1 MNKKISAAFT
11 AENTVCRLLAAWC
24 GFAFYLLLTSKGSFL
39 QLEYAQNSSLLRSAF
54 IILFVFVLY
63 SFVCVISKKKET
75 DSWFLMI
82 GATLCVTH
90 WLYKVENT
98 KNKFLFAVAVIAVYG
113 IFVAYFIQKNRSFF
127 DKTSTGKRL
136 VWCFTLVC
144 GLFCGSVIGIVTSLR
159 YLTFS
164 APNFDFGIFVNM
176 LHNMKETGLPDVSC
190 ERDVLMSH
198 FAVHISPIYYLL
210 LPFYALF
217 PSPLTLQIGQAVIV
231 ASGVIPV
238 LLLCRQYKLSP
249 KSSMAM
255 VFLYALH
262 PVLSTSCFFDI
273 HENCFLAPLLLW
285 TFYFFERQRMVPM
298 YIFVFLILGVKEDA
312 AIYVLVFALY
322 LLFSKRSALHGIFLA
337 VIALSYFA
345 VAVAVLEKTSADYA
359 ALYAD
364 QTPNPSIQGP
374 MVNRFQNLI
383 LEEDDGLVGALKT
396 AFFNPGYLLT
406 QLFQTN
412 DNTWG
417 KLMYFFQMLLPLGF
431 LPFLTGKVSRLLLV
445 SPILLNLLTN
455 YSYQY
460 DIGYQYH
467 FGILAFLVYA
477 CVMNLAELSVS
488 LRRNLLGFAVA
499 ACLCFYV
506 VYIPSKLTYYQ
517 KAWEE
522 KKEIYLQMDEVLD
535 SIPSEASVACPGYI
549 LPHIADRREVY
560 ELYYHGDEGDVDY
573 IVLDGRSSV
582 DGKQLEMFL
591 SQGYVIWQEHEGLLT
606 ILKKTE

>member
-1 MNKKISAAFT
+1 MLIIFLFFAVYSAM
-11 AENTVCRLLAAWC
+11 RI
-24 GFAFYLLLTSKGSFL
+24 
-39 QLEYAQNSSLLRSAF
+39 F
-54 IILFVFVLY
+54 INREE
-63 SFVCVISKKKET
+63 S
-75 DSWFLMI
+75 DSWFLI
-82 GATLCVTH
+82 VSATLCVIR
-90 WLYKVENT
+90 WLYREDGI
-98 KNKFLFAVAVIAVYG
+98 KNKFLFLMAVVVVYG
-113 IFVAYFIQKNRSFF
+113 LFVMYFIKKNALMFEKIHF
-127 DKTSTGKRL
+127 GKKTEWCL
-136 VWCFTLVC
+136 VLFC
-144 GLFCGSVIGIVTSLR
+144 GLFCGTVIAAITSLR

-176 LHNMKETGLPDVSC
+176 FHNMKETGLPYVSC

-231 ASGVIPV
+231 SSGVIPV
-238 LLLCRQYKLSP
+238 FCLCRVYKLSE
-249 KSSMAM
+249 KTAVAVS
-255 VFLYALH
+255 FLYALH
-262 PVLSTSCFFDI
+262 PALSTGCFYDI

-285 TFYFFERQRMVPM
+285 MFYFFERKRMIPM
-298 YIFVFLILGVKEDA
+298 YIFAFLILSVKEDA
-312 AIYVLVFALY
+312 AIYILIFALY
-322 LLFSKRSALHGIFLA
+322 LLFSKRSLRHGAILSVLALAYFG
-337 VIALSYFA
+337 IALS
-345 VAVAVLEKTSADYA
+345 VLQKTSAYYA
-359 ALYAD
+359 ELYAN
-364 QTPNPSIQGP
+364 QTPNPAIQGP

-383 LEEDDGLVGALKT
+383 FEKEDGLRGVLKT
-396 AFFNPGYLLT
+396 AFFNPGYFLT

-412 DNTWG
+412 GNTWD
-417 KLMYFFQMLLPLGF
+417 KFMYFLQMLLPLGF
-431 LPFLTGKVSRLLLV
+431 LPFFTGKVSHFLLV

-477 CVMNLAELSVS
+477 CMMNLAELSVS

-522 KKEIYLQMDEVLD
+522 KKEIYLQMDEILD
-535 SIPSEASVACPGYI
+535 SIPAEASVACPGYI

-560 ELYYHGDEGDVDY
+560 ELHYHGNAGDVDY

-582 DGKQLEMFL
+582 DEKQLKTFL
-591 SQGYVIWQEHEGLLT
+591 SQGYVVWQEDLL
-606 ILKKTE
+606 IVLKKTE

>member
-1 MNKKISAAFT
+1 MRI
-11 AENTVCRLLAAWC
+11 
-24 GFAFYLLLTSKGSFL
+24 
-39 QLEYAQNSSLLRSAF
+39 F
-54 IILFVFVLY
+54 INREE
-63 SFVCVISKKKET
+63 S
-75 DSWFLMI
+75 DSWFLI
-82 GATLCVTH
+82 VSATLCVIR
-90 WLYKVENT
+90 WLYREDGI
-98 KNKFLFAVAVIAVYG
+98 KNKFLFLMAVVVVYG
-113 IFVAYFIQKNRSFF
+113 LFVMYFIKKNALMFEKIHF
-127 DKTSTGKRL
+127 GKKTEWCL
-136 VWCFTLVC
+136 VLFC
-144 GLFCGSVIGIVTSLR
+144 GLFCGTVIAAITSLR

-176 LHNMKETGLPDVSC
+176 FHNMKETGLPYVSC

-231 ASGVIPV
+231 SSGVIPV
-238 LLLCRQYKLSP
+238 FCLCRVYKLSE
-249 KSSMAM
+249 KTAVAVS
-255 VFLYALH
+255 FLYALH
-262 PVLSTSCFFDI
+262 PALSTGCFYDI

-285 TFYFFERQRMVPM
+285 MFYFFERKRMIPM
-298 YIFVFLILGVKEDA
+298 YIFAFLILSVKEDA
-312 AIYVLVFALY
+312 AIYILIFALY
-322 LLFSKRSALHGIFLA
+322 LLFSKRSLRHGAILSVLALAYFG
-337 VIALSYFA
+337 IALS
-345 VAVAVLEKTSADYA
+345 VLQKTSAYYA
-359 ALYAD
+359 ELYAN
-364 QTPNPSIQGP
+364 QTPNPAIQGP

-383 LEEDDGLVGALKT
+383 FEKEDGLRGVLKT
-396 AFFNPGYLLT
+396 AFFNPGYFLT

-412 DNTWG
+412 GNTWD
-417 KLMYFFQMLLPLGF
+417 KFMYFLQMLLPLGF
-431 LPFLTGKVSRLLLV
+431 LPFFTGKVSHFLLV

-477 CVMNLAELSVS
+477 CMMNLAELSVS

-522 KKEIYLQMDEVLD
+522 KKEIYLQMDEILD
-535 SIPSEASVACPGYI
+535 SIPAEASVACPGYI

-560 ELYYHGDEGDVDY
+560 ELHYHGNAGDVDY

-582 DGKQLEMFL
+582 DEKQLKTFL
-591 SQGYVIWQEHEGLLT
+591 SQGYVVWQEDLL
-606 ILKKTE
+606 IVLKKTE